1 MAATN
6 TSAPIQRRQLLL
18 DRLTGLLRANPIIR
32 RWWDARPAN
41 AITNSTPQPPPAPPS
56 PPQPQQQPEKQ
67 PQTTHN
73 ESEQAD
79 ADAPVALL
87 LPGMAELTISAG
99 RDPIPEHTTQPQ
111 PQPFDPEKHA
121 FDLLPKKPLFTHK
134 PPSQPDLFL
143 TMLPFE
149 IHSAIFETSQL
160 SLHDL
165 VSLRNTCRTLR
176 RNLPIGVMERK
187 LRVQNFA
194 GWDVVFEMHGHRYPG
209 TTYGNRRLCGRCVI
223 PKIRGHLIEGAA
235 VRGYLARRKGERVLR
250 LAEEDVEWPDERA
263 MCFPCLWN
271 ILVSAAGQE
280 VTVGM
285 EIFKV
290 AAISTKERFRM
301 IDGTDR
307 KMCERCARDIHEN
320 AVPCPHCTDF
330 SEWCKTRWQRT

>member
-1 MAATN
+1 
-6 TSAPIQRRQLLL
+6 
-18 DRLTGLLRANPIIR
+18 
-32 RWWDARPAN
+32 
-41 AITNSTPQPPPAPPS
+41 
-56 PPQPQQQPEKQ
+56 
-67 PQTTHN
+67 
-73 ESEQAD
+73 
-79 ADAPVALL
+79 
-87 LPGMAELTISAG
+87 
-99 RDPIPEHTTQPQ
+99 
-111 PQPFDPEKHA
+111 
-121 FDLLPKKPLFTHK
+121 
-134 PPSQPDLFL
+134 
-143 TMLPFE
+143 
-149 IHSAIFETSQL
+149 
-160 SLHDL
+160 
-165 VSLRNTCRTLR
+165 
-176 RNLPIGVMERK
+176 
-187 LRVQNFA
+187 
-194 GWDVVFEMHGHRYPG
+194 
-209 TTYGNRRLCGRCVI
+209 VI